1 MAFFSK
7 DIGIDLGT
15 ANTLIYVKG
24 KGIVLREPS
33 VVAVARY
40 SKEVYAVGYDAKE
53 MVGKTPDNIIAIKP
67 LKDGVIS
74 DYKMTYEMIKR
85 FLHKVLKSGAFT
97 KPRVVACV
105 PSGVTEV
112 ERRAVEEAV
121 IQSGAKE
128 VYIVEESMAAAIGA
142 NLTVSEPL
150 GNMVLDI
157 GGGTSEAAVI
167 SLGSIVTAK
176 TVRVAGNAFDEAIA
190 NYIKKKHNLLI
201 GERTAEEIK
210 IAIGSVYKMEDD
222 EPDMDV
228 RGRDNLSGLP
238 RNIVVTSAEIREAL
252 SECAE
257 ILVDT
262 VKVTLENT
270 PPELSADIVTQG
282 ITLTG
287 GGAFLKGLDR
297 LLSER
302 TLLPVKIAEDPL
314 DCVAK
319 GTGMVLDT
327 VDTLRSV
334 QGSAQKNKSRW

>member
-1 MAFFSK
+1 MAFLSK

-85 FLHKVLKSGAFT
+85 FLQKVLKSGAFS

-142 NLTVSEPL
+142 NLTVAEPL

-210 IAIGSVYKMEDD
+210 IAIGSVYKMEEN
-222 EPDMDV
+222 EPSMDV

-238 RNIVVTSAEIREAL
+238 RNITVTSEEIREAL

-319 GTGMVLDT
+319 GTGMVLET
-327 VDTLRSV
+327 MDTLKI
-334 QGSAQKNKSRW
+334 AQNDKKRW

>member
-1 MAFFSK
+1 MAFLSK

-40 SKEVYAVGYDAKE
+40 SNEVYAVGYDAKE

-85 FLHKVLKSGAFT
+85 FLQKVLKSGAFS

-142 NLTVSEPL
+142 NLTVAEPL

-210 IAIGSVYKMEDD
+210 IAIGSVYKMEED
-222 EPDMDV
+222 EPSMEV

-238 RNIVVTSAEIREAL
+238 RNITVTSEEIREAL

-327 VDTLRSV
+327 MDTLKI
-334 QGSAQKNKSRW
+334 AQNERKNRW

>member
-1 MAFFSK
+1 MAFLSK

-85 FLHKVLKSGAFT
+85 FLQKVLKSGAFS

-121 IQSGAKE
+121 IQSGA
-128 VYIVEESMAAAIGA
+128 
-142 NLTVSEPL
+142 NLTVAEPL

-176 TVRVAGNAFDEAIA
+176 TVRVAGNTFDEAIA

-210 IAIGSVYKMEDD
+210 IAIGSVYKMEEN
-222 EPDMDV
+222 EPSMDV

-238 RNIVVTSAEIREAL
+238 RNITVTSEEIREAL

-327 VDTLRSV
+327 MDTLKI
-334 QGSAQKNKSRW
+334 AQNDKKRW

>member
-1 MAFFSK
+1 MAFLSK

-85 FLHKVLKSGAFT
+85 FLQKVLKSGAFS

-142 NLTVSEPL
+142 NLTVAEPL

-210 IAIGSVYKMEDD
+210 IAIGSVYQMEED
-222 EPDMDV
+222 EPSMEV

-238 RNIVVTSAEIREAL
+238 RNITVTSEEIREAL

-327 VDTLRSV
+327 MDTLKI
-334 QGSAQKNKSRW
+334 AQNERKNRW

>member
-85 FLHKVLKSGAFT
+85 FLQKVLKSGAFT

-210 IAIGSVYKMEDD
+210 IAIGSVYKLDDD

-228 RGRDNLSGLP
+228 RGRDNLTGLP

-287 GGAFLKGLDR
+287 GGAFLKGLDK

-327 VDTLRSV
+327 VDTLRIV
-334 QGSAQKNKSRW
+334 QGSQKNKNRW

>member
-1 MAFFSK
+1 MAFLSK

-85 FLHKVLKSGAFT
+85 FLQKVLKSGAFS

-142 NLTVSEPL
+142 NLTVAEPL

-210 IAIGSVYKMEDD
+210 IAIGSVYKMEEN
-222 EPDMDV
+222 EPSMDV

-238 RNIVVTSAEIREAL
+238 RNITVTSEEIREAL

-319 GTGMVLDT
+319 GTGMVLET
-327 VDTLRSV
+327 MDTLKIV
-334 QGSAQKNKSRW
+334 QNEKRNRW

>member
-1 MAFFSK
+1 MAFLSK

-85 FLHKVLKSGAFT
+85 FLQKVLKSGAFS

-142 NLTVSEPL
+142 NLTVAEPL

-210 IAIGSVYKMEDD
+210 IAIGSVYQMEED
-222 EPDMDV
+222 EPSMEV

-238 RNIVVTSAEIREAL
+238 RNITVTSEEIREAL

-319 GTGMVLDT
+319 GTGVVLDT
-327 VDTLRSV
+327 MDTLKI
-334 QGSAQKNKSRW
+334 AQNERKNRW